1 MALACGQKRPRL
13 SAGKAL
19 GADVEA
25 LPSSGR
31 LSKVAARFG
40 TWKKPGALRGSCG
53 YKSRHP
59 ALCDRWHAHWQNLR
73 DPDGNDWD
81 ADCPA
86 SGVRRAYALTLLS
99 GDGYSLSG
107 RAGGKILVLL
117 SYFRIR

>member
-19 GADVEA
+19 ATDVEA
-25 LPSSGR
+25 LPGGGR

-40 TWKKPGALRGSCG
+40 TLEKPGGVAEVVIRVPIPLFAIVDM
-53 YKSRHP
+53 P
-59 ALCDRWHAHWQNLR
+59 HWQNLR

-86 SGVRRAYALTLLS
+86 SGVRRTCAPNIALWRWDTC
-99 GDGYSLSG
+99 Y
-107 RAGGKILVLL
+107 RVVPKGKIVRPSILF
-117 SYFRIR
+117 SNS